1 MEKENSVQRDRERKV
16 VEIVRHFLL
25 AFRTFRQIYGEYRK
39 GSLCFSGLAKLVD
52 DRGQSILF
60 ALKEDCH
67 SLFRRNETGVSEK
80 EQIFDLTVGTLFHMA
95 MKMREDLY
103 QLEFYGPKVS
113 RLSEKKEGLQEKGS
127 LIPQFQGLLSR
138 ARSSLKEGMEEMDL
152 LLMGV
157 QPQFQNLLRE
167 YRENG
172 LLVRFFLEEKELLR
186 EVWGERALE
195 TLLDPIYGADSAHPD
210 RLAGESYFQSAFY
223 SRASQSFSRALEKN
237 PADEEL
243 QFMHQLSQGME
254 QFYSFAPLPA
264 LKSFEKCLSLAVKG
278 DVLERYR
285 ESIYN
290 VCRRIEQEF
299 PGRRKNDLNRDLTK
313 RTRALQRQLD
323 KMIPPCPTPSP
334 SPLPRLGE
342 RDGVRGR
349 E

>member
-1 MEKENSVQRDRERKV
+1 MDQENAGQRDRERKV

-25 AFRTFRQIYGEYRK
+25 AFRTFRQIYEEYQK
-39 GSLCFSGLAKLVD
+39 GSLCFSGLAKLAD

-80 EQIFDLTVGTLFHMA
+80 EQIFDLTIGTLFHMA

-113 RLSEKKEGLQEKGS
+113 RLSENREGPQEKGS

-138 ARSSLKEGMEEMDL
+138 AKSSLKEGMEEMDL

-157 QPQFQNLLRE
+157 LPQFQNLLRE

-172 LLVRFFLEEKELLR
+172 LLIRFFLEEKDLLR
-186 EVWGERALE
+186 EVWGERAWE
-195 TLLDPIYGADSAHPD
+195 TLLEPIYGADPAQPD

-223 SRASQSFSRALEKN
+223 PRAAQAFSRALEKN
-237 PADEEL
+237 PADEEV
-243 QFMHQLSQGME
+243 QFMHHLSQGME

-264 LKSFEKCLSLAVKG
+264 LKSFEKCLSLGVKKEF
-278 DVLERYR
+278 LERYR
-285 ESIYN
+285 ERIYN
-290 VCRRIEQEF
+290 VCRRVEQEF
-299 PGRRKNDLNRDLTK
+299 PGRRKSDVNRDLAK
-313 RTRALQRQLD
+313 KAKALQRQLD
-323 KMIPPCPTPSP
+323 KMIPPRPVQPKS
-334 SPLPRLGE
+334 
-342 RDGVRGR
+342 
-349 E
+349 